1 MPGNSNFKNYCKP
14 VSGNKLSL
22 YGVKNQII
30 YMSEILEKLAHC
42 VEFGK
47 VNKSSPYPPNMKDQD
62 GADEIARQA
71 LEEGVK
77 PSDILDFALVPAMS
91 KVGDKFSRKEVYVPQ
106 MLMAAKAMNSA
117 MVHLKPFFQSGE
129 TKRKGKF
136 IIGTV
141 TGDLHDIGK
150 NLVAMMIEGG
160 GWEVIDLGVDVGADK
175 FIKALEE
182 NPGAVVGLSALL
194 TTTMENM
201 KKIVEAIKEKKRESV
216 ILVGGAPVT
225 MDFCQKIGADFYAP
239 DPQGAVNYLKTIAG

>member
-1 MPGNSNFKNYCKP
+1 M
-14 VSGNKLSL
+14 
-22 YGVKNQII
+22 Q
-30 YMSEILEKLAHC
+30 EILDHIALC

-47 VNKSSPYPPNMKDQD
+47 INKVSPYPPNMKEQD
-62 GADEIARQA
+62 GADELTKKA
-71 LEEGVK
+71 LEAGIK
-77 PSDILDFALVPAMS
+77 PDKILENALIPAMA
-91 KVGDKFSRKEVYVPQ
+91 KVGGKFSRKEIYVPQ

-117 MVHLKPFFQSGE
+117 LVHLKPYFLSGE

-175 FIKALEE
+175 FLKAIDEH
-182 NPGAVVGLSALL
+182 PDAVIGLSALL

-201 KKIVEAIKEKKRESV
+201 KKIVLAIKEKHSDSK

-225 MDFCQKIGADFYAP
+225 MDYCEKIGADFYSP
-239 DPQGAVNYLKTIAG
+239 DPQGAVNYLKELVS